1 MNNKDIF
8 ERAIGRPAMFAF
20 VLFGG
25 IYLATGQL
33 IPGIVL

>member
-1 MNNKDIF
+1 MNSNKDIF

-25 IYLATGQL
+25 IYLSTGQL
-33 IPGIVL
+33 IPGIV

>member
-1 MNNKDIF
+1 MSNKDIF
-8 ERAIGRPAMFAF
+8 EQAIGRPAMFAF

-33 IPGIVL
+33 IPGVI